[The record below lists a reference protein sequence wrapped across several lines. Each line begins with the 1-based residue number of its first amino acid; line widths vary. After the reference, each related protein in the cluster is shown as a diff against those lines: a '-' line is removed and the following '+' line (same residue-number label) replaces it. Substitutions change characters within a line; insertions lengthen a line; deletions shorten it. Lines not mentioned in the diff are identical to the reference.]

1 MKNVLN
7 VTFRD
12 DGVKGLVLRLC
23 LLCLALFG
31 WNNIFIQAE
40 TVGNAVENSYG
51 QTLQQQ
57 KERLL
62 RGVVTDK
69 DGLPLPGV
77 AIQVKGTTQG
87 VTTNEDGEYYIMVKD
102 IDKPILVFS
111 FIGMKTQE
119 IAFEKGKHRINVKML
134 EDQQEMDEVV
144 VTGIYARKK
153 ESFTGSS
160 QTYTSNDLKMVGN
173 QNLLQSLKTLD
184 PAFAVIENNQY
195 GSDPNRLP
203 DLEIRGKTSIVG
215 LKEQFGE
222 DPNQPLFIL
231 DGFETTL
238 QTIMDLSMDRVA
250 SVTILKDA
258 ASTAIYGA
266 KAANGVIV
274 VETKAPE
281 QGKLKVSYNGN
292 FNISFADLT
301 AYNLMNAEEKLEFE
315 RLAGNFKSNIVSFQ
329 EESEKRYNTLLANVR
344 RGVDTYWLSEP
355 LRIGLQQR
363 HGLYLQGGDQQVRYG
378 AGFNFSDTEG
388 VMKESDRQ
396 TISGNVDLLYRVGK
410 LSLSNKVS
418 IDATK
423 TNDPI
428 VPFSEYARANPY
440 YSKYNEF
447 GGVDKWLES
456 PDQSSTESANGGIWV
471 PNPLYNASLNSYNR
485 GNSFGIRENLNL
497 EYRPFEFLWARAR
510 FGLTKTTSV
519 SESFR
524 SPEDTSFEQVEL
536 LKRGSYNDSRTESLS
551 YEGDFTVTYG
561 QLLAEKHQ
569 INAVLGIAF
578 QEYKYTTK
586 AFSAVGFPEGDF
598 TTPAFSNQYPD
609 NGKPSYT
616 ESQKR
621 SANFY
626 FNGGY
631 SYKNRYLMDVNLRSD
646 GSSVF
651 GTNKKFS
658 TTWAVGLAWNIHNES
673 FIKDNTDLFS
683 MFKIR
688 ASVGNPGN
696 QNFGAYNTF
705 TTYKFNNWL
714 LNNFGTGILVDAF
727 GDPDLEWQKTLD
739 KNIGLD
745 LSMFNNRFHVTFDCY
760 HKLTDPLM
768 ATIGM
773 ALSTGMS
780 SRMSNVGKQV
790 DKGLSGTIRY
800 AWLYRPSE
808 RINWTTN
815 INFRHSTA
823 YYDGIEEKLSEYN
836 NENISKNMTRYY
848 DGGSPT
854 ALWAVRSAGID
865 PATGKEIFLDKE
877 GKPTYTHSYDN
888 EVVVGDSRPTLEG
901 VIGNTFLYKGFSM
914 NIHMRYSFGGDMF
927 NNTLYSKV
935 ENISKEGL
943 KQNQDKRALYDR
955 WQKVGDVSQFKGISL
970 TDQTPMSSRFVQ
982 KNNYLVLESVRIGY
996 ELPYKWIK
1004 KTGFEGISLNA
1015 YMNDICRISTI
1026 EDERGIDYPYARSVS
1041 FAVSVN
1047 F

>member
-31 WNNIFIQAE
+31 WNNISIQAE

-111 FIGMKTQE
+111 FIGMETQE

-134 EDQQEMDEVV
+134 EAKQEMDEVV

-823 YYDGIEEKLSEYN
+823 YYDGIEEKLREYN

-1026 EDERGIDYPYARSVS
+1026 EDERGIDYPYARSVY